1 MKNLWIYLSILSC
14 VITAIT
20 VVLMKYISYTK
31 CNIKTL
37 IIISFLIGAF
47 FTLLYIPFDKDF
59 KNDIIKNIT
68 KKDILLII
76 IFSIILLCNRFSQ
89 AYTYKISPNI
99 GYSHLIINAN
109 VIITLIASYLLFNN
123 KINCQSFFGIIL
135 TLLGLAITIY
145 YSNKK

>member
-14 VITAIT
+14 FITAIA
-20 VVLMKYISYTK
+20 VIMMKYITYTK

-37 IIISFLIGAF
+37 IIISFLIMAF
-47 FTLLYIPFDKDF
+47 LTLLYIPFDKDF

-68 KKDILLII
+68 KKDLLLIT

-109 VIITLIASYLLFNN
+109 VIITLIASYFLFNN

-135 TLLGLAITIY
+135 TFLGLTITIY

>member
-20 VVLMKYISYTK
+20 VILMKYISYTR

-68 KKDILLII
+68 KKDILL
-76 IFSIILLCNRFSQ
+76 CNRFSQ

-109 VIITLIASYLLFNN
+109 VIITLIASYFLFNN

-135 TLLGLAITIY
+135 TLLGLTITIY